1 VLHLHNPDRVPK
13 VTRERKVS
21 QSSRSEPWASLTAK
35 PSSFAKESG
44 LVQRIS
50 KKFSPEGFLLAML

>member
-1 VLHLHNPDRVPK
+1 VPK
-13 VTRERKVS
+13 VTRERKES
-21 QSSRSEPWASLTAK
+21 QSSRSDLWASLTAK

-44 LVQRIS
+44 LVQRIG